1 MDTQGFRSLLITRK
15 VPAEKLEA
23 ALALAEAG
31 WSPRQVDLFAVCRG
45 PGSFT
50 GLRIAV
56 TAAKVYAYATGCAV
70 LGLNTLEVI
79 AALPKL
85 TALKHR
91 STAVSD
97 FGMEYLAGSK
107 TLDSLL
113 MQDFAITGQAGQHI
127 AKLGSLTQLEIFRC
141 QGFTSD
147 GVLALKG
154 MKLTRL
160 TLRDLPAVDDSA
172 MEVFT
177 DLPELKRLYLHELAS
192 ISDSGLQS
200 LASLKSLEVL
210 DIWTLPQ
217 MTDATVDVIA
227 TLPNVKELSIRTTD
241 VTGSVQL
248 PKDVEMIMPGDHAN
262 LTIQLITPIAI
273 EVGMS
278 FAIREGGR
286 TVGAGTVTS
295 IEQ

>member
-1 MDTQGFRSLLITRK
+1 M
-15 VPAEKLEA
+15 
-23 ALALAEAG
+23 
-31 WSPRQVDLFAVCRG
+31 
-45 PGSFT
+45 
-50 GLRIAV
+50 
-56 TAAKVYAYATGCAV
+56 
-70 LGLNTLEVI
+70 TLEVI

-85 TALKHR
+85 TSLKHR

-97 FGMEYLAGSK
+97 SGMEYLAGSK

-113 MQDFAITGQAGQHI
+113 MQDFMVTGQTGQHI

-154 MKLTRL
+154 MKLSRL

-192 ISDSGLQS
+192 VSDSGLQN
-200 LASLKSLEVL
+200 LGSLKSLEVL

-227 TLPNVKELSIRTTD
+227 TLPNVKDLSIRTTD
-241 VTGSVQL
+241 VTDAAVDKLLAMPQLQSLTFKENGRVTGEGLKKLAGKKWAKLDTGSAQ
-248 PKDVEMIMPGDHAN
+248 PGEA
-262 LTIQLITPIAI
+262 P
-273 EVGMS
+273 
-278 FAIREGGR
+278 
-286 TVGAGTVTS
+286 
-295 IEQ
+295 